1 MFGISGWEMV
11 GLAVIALLIFGPDR
25 LPKVAADAG
34 RFIRQMRTMIASA
47 RRDLSDSLGPE
58 FKDLDATDLNPRSF
72 VRKHLLDPAE
82 LDISLD
88 LDDVDGSPP
97 RKTSKTSKTNGQ
109 ETNSEAKR
117 EIAPF
122 DPDAT

>member
-25 LPKVAADAG
+25 LPRVAADAG

-58 FKDLDATDLNPRSF
+58 FKDLDVTDLNPRSF

-97 RKTSKTSKTNGQ
+97 RKSSKTNGQ
-109 ETNSEAKR
+109 ENQSEAKR